1 MISEGVSHIAGLTF
15 SFVLYRYLTLVG
27 GQEMFVNMIEYAVSI
42 DSRIFVS
49 IVGRIFVSIDVL
61 NTHYAPEVSFVHYV

>member
-1 MISEGVSHIAGLTF
+1 MISEGVSHIAGLMF

-27 GQEMFVNMIEYAVSI
+27 SQEMFVNMIEYAVSI

-49 IVGRIFVSIDVL
+49 IVGRTFVSIDVL
-61 NTHYAPEVSFVHYV
+61 NMHYAPEVSFVHYV